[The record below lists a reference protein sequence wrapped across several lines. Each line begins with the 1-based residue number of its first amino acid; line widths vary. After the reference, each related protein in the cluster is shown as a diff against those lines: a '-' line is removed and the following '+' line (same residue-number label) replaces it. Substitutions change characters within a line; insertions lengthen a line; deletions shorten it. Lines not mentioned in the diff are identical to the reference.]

1 MNKLTL
7 IILTLILTISCT
19 DTKRTDESDKN
30 KTLVLQVDRL
40 KIKNDSLSDVLKKPT
55 TVKNYWYDSDY
66 DGRGLMD
73 HGITNPKEFI
83 KNSLR
88 ENTNLI
94 PLEAVLGGSMR
105 FGKIQ
110 LLGSTWL
117 IAEYD
122 DGHVLGKAIY
132 SYKLHKNGEL
142 EFELLDA
149 IGPE

>member
-1 MNKLTL
+1 M
-7 IILTLILTISCT
+7 
-19 DTKRTDESDKN
+19 
-30 KTLVLQVDRL
+30 